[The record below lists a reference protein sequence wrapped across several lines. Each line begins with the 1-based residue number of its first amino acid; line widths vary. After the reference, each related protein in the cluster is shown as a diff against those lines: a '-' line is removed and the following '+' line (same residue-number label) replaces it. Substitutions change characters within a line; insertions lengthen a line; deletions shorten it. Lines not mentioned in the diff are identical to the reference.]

1 MQWRDTFPP
10 HMESVAQAR
19 AGVTATLADL
29 ALPAQVVDAVV
40 VAAGELAGNAAR
52 HAGTDYTVSVSV
64 ADGLLRLEVFDRD
77 TRPPAL
83 VGIDDDSISGR
94 GLHIVAGLADDW
106 GWRSAQ
112 DPDGVTGKIVW
123 AEFAVEDPAC
133 LDPPPSADASADSH
147 E

>member
-1 MQWRDTFPP
+1 MHWRETFPP

-19 AGVTATLADL
+19 AGVTATLVNL
-29 ALPAQVVDAVV
+29 ALPAGVVDAVV
-40 VAAGELAGNAAR
+40 VASGELAGNAAR
-52 HAGTDYTVSVSV
+52 HAGTDYTVSVTL
-64 ADGLLRLEVFDRD
+64 AEGLLRLEVFDRD

-83 VGIDDDSISGR
+83 VGIDEDSTSGR

-123 AEFAVEDPAC
+123 AEFAVEDPGF
-133 LDPPPSADASADSH
+133 LDPPGSADAAADGH